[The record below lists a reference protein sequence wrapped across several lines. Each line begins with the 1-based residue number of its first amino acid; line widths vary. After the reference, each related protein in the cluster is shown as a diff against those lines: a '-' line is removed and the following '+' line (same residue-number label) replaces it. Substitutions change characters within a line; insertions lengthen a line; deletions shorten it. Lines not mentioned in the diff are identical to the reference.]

1 MTDANERD
9 ATLAQRIRDALRG
22 VTEGEWRYNT
32 LTEQVRGGEQG
43 RVICDIGC
51 WDQNDRDGHLIAA
64 APSLLR
70 DALARIEAD
79 AATIA
84 ALEDAVRERNAA
96 LAEVWRYAGDG
107 GERPAP
113 AQVADAVHE
122 MWRYKLSL
130 ENGLPDDYDDNAR

>member
-1 MTDANERD
+1 MTDANDTRD
-9 ATLAQRIRDALRG
+9 LAARIRDALRG

-64 APSLLR
+64 APSLLH
-70 DALARIEAD
+70 DALARFEAD

-84 ALEDAVRERNAA
+84 ALREANANQAETIRKMLDRVTEYEEALDLLED
-96 LAEVWRYAGDG
+96 GD
-107 GERPAP
+107 
-113 AQVADAVHE
+113 DA
-122 MWRYKLSL
+122 
-130 ENGLPDDYDDNAR
+130 